1 MRAAVP
7 AGQGLIAVAPTSYL
21 VYGFPPAS
29 TITITVSGP
38 RGSESSP
45 MVISPFGSNFDGIAS
60 TRARGNYTISAQ
72 TESGVFTVKLRKA
85 DTGDPSDLR

>member
-1 MRAAVP
+1 V
-7 AGQGLIAVAPTSYL
+7 VEPTSYL

-45 MVISPFGSNFDGIAS
+45 MVISPFGTNIDGLAP
-60 TRARGNYTISAQ
+60 TRTRGGYTVSAQ
-72 TESGVFTVKLRKA
+72 TESGVFTVKLRKR
-85 DTGDPSDLR
+85 DPGDPSDLR

>member
-1 MRAAVP
+1 M
-7 AGQGLIAVAPTSYL
+7 

-45 MVISPFGSNFDGIAS
+45 MVISPFGSNFDGIAP
-60 TRARGNYTISAQ
+60 TRIRGNYTISAQ
-72 TESGVFTVKLRKA
+72 TETGVFTVRLRKTESGVPE
-85 DTGDPSDLR
+85 DSR